1 MILFK
6 GKCAITVNVRESHT
20 MSIMKNSLMFVIES
34 DSNQMN
40 ADVKKGHYKKDTLGF
55 LRDLRVIRYTKLLNC
70 FRLINRSFNTR
81 VAEHK
86 IK

>member
-6 GKCAITVNVRESHT
+6 GKCAITVNVRESRT
-20 MSIMKNSLMFVIES
+20 MSIMKNSLMFAIES

-55 LRDLRVIRYTKLLNC
+55 LLDLRAIRYTKLMLN
-70 FRLINRSFNTR
+70 
-81 VAEHK
+81 
-86 IK
+86 